1 MKNVLVI
8 LSAIIAFVLVS
19 CSNGK
24 SKDKVNTA
32 TVMKKDYVKDAT
44 IYEVNIRQY
53 TPEGTIKAF
62 EKHLPRLKDLGVD
75 ILWIMPINPI
85 GELNRKGDMGSYY
98 SVKNYFEVNP
108 EFGTKEEFRNFVTKA
123 HNMGFKVI
131 LDWVANHS
139 AWDNANVTLHPDWYT
154 SDSLGNLVSPFD
166 WSDVVD
172 FNYDNKDMRNH
183 MIKALK
189 YWVKE
194 FDIDGYRCDVA
205 GMVPV
210 DFWENAVHEL
220 NKIKPVFMLAEDE
233 GNIDLLKNAF
243 DMHYAWELY
252 HIMNEIAK
260 GKQTVADLKNYFDKC
275 DTLYQAD
282 DIKMNL
288 LTNHDENSWNGTV
301 NERLGEASEA
311 FAVLTFTVPGM
322 PLIYSGQEVN
332 NEKRLKFFDKDE
344 IDWTENRTTAFY
356 KNLTILKKNN
366 KALWTPPYGGTFEI
380 LESNNE
386 NVLAYKRVKDDNEI
400 IVILNLS
407 DKEQTYRLNNVAD
420 EYTVYPSH
428 NKDVVN
434 NKEVTLPAWKYR
446 VLIK

>member
-233 GNIDLLKNAF
+233 GNIDL
-243 DMHYAWELY
+243 
-252 HIMNEIAK
+252 
-260 GKQTVADLKNYFDKC
+260 
-275 DTLYQAD
+275 
-282 DIKMNL
+282 
-288 LTNHDENSWNGTV
+288 
-301 NERLGEASEA
+301 
-311 FAVLTFTVPGM
+311 
-322 PLIYSGQEVN
+322 
-332 NEKRLKFFDKDE
+332 DE